1 MLLFFVPQLCVNLVR
16 DIRRI
21 TYLSACG
28 NVIIFLAI
36 ALVIKELIFHEKYA
50 HSTLPAV
57 TNFSGVTIAA
67 GGLMYA
73 FEGQAMV
80 LALENR
86 LRMPVDMIGFTGVLS
101 TSMNFVMLIYA
112 FLGFFGYLSFGP
124 SVAGSLTLNLPNS
137 RYPEIP

>member
-1 MLLFFVPQLCVNLVR
+1 
-16 DIRRI
+16 
-21 TYLSACG
+21 
-28 NVIIFLAI
+28 
-36 ALVIKELIFHEKYA
+36 ELIFHEKFS
-50 HSTLPAV
+50 HLSLPAV

-86 LRMPVDMIGFTGVLS
+86 LKMPSDMIGLTGVLS
-101 TSMNFVMLIYA
+101 TSMNVVMLIYA
-112 FLGFFGYLSFGP
+112 FLGFFGYVTFGP

-137 RYPEIP
+137 GYLFWRDLYNYNDPQLTESSAS